1 MNVSAN
7 LLEYLKKNDSAEL
20 IGIGTFRVSYTHASM
35 SPITNTLTP
44 PSRSI
49 TFVNELNDDLSFVQ
63 SMAKNEFISV
73 ETAMKWIQQYSDSV
87 KERIELSNACKLG
100 ELGTLSKGFS
110 KGFTFTPKE
119 GQNLLDSAFA
129 FSTLKSVKT
138 FDQGDFIKPIITKE
152 PIVEEPIRE
161 ESQTENIEK
170 VVIGTYSNV
179 EGKTNEEI
187 NSFGETE
194 KQVSGQEHTQELKSS
209 FNLEQTQEKEIVFE
223 ERKAIER
230 DGNQMLEAQKE
241 VEERL
246 KELKEDGEENEDEF
260 DFKNSDKYKE
270 EVKEVKEKRKK
281 EKKKNRKRNKKI
293 WKALFIIVLI
303 LLLACGGFIFAH
315 YMCWLKNIKQLEP
328 ITLRLNNFI
337 TPKCDK
343 KAPKTIVVPIA
354 KPKVQVVETPT
365 TEIETPTTQAVVPVT
380 SPVAETKVKLT
391 DEQKEAKK
399 IAAQNK
405 KIAKEKAKK
414 EAARLKPTGERDNPP
429 APTSEIDYSTPVTMQ
444 PVSRLGFDV
453 VGGTYADKTN
463 AQQAS
468 RKARSLGY
476 DSYIISKS
484 KDNKPIYYV
493 SYGSRRSMKEAS
505 DFMKKVS
512 QRSGDSGFYIIS
524 R

>member
-20 IGIGTFRVSYTHASM
+20 IGIGTFRVLYTHASM

-44 PSRSI
+44 PSRTI

-87 KERIELSNACKLG
+87 KERIETSNVCKLG
-100 ELGTLSKGFS
+100 DLGTLSKGIS
-110 KGFTFTPKE
+110 KGYSFTPKE
-119 GQNLLDSAFA
+119 GQNLLDTAFA

-138 FDQGDFIKPIITKE
+138 FDQGDFIKPIITRE
-152 PIVEEPIRE
+152 PIINEPTIKE
-161 ESQTENIEK
+161 KKSENIEK
-170 VVIGTYSNV
+170 VVVGTYSNV
-179 EGKTNEEI
+179 EEPNKEI
-187 NSFGETE
+187 NSFEE
-194 KQVSGQEHTQELKSS
+194 KEISEHNIQESGNSL
-209 FNLEQTQEKEIVFE
+209 NLEQTQEKEIVFE

-230 DGNQMLEAQKE
+230 DEHKIKEAQEE
-241 VEERL
+241 VEKRL
-246 KELKEDGEENEDEF
+246 KELNDNDEENEDEF
-260 DFKNSDKYKE
+260 DFSNSKEYKKDI
-270 EVKEVKEKRKK
+270 KEVNEKKKK
-281 EKKKNRKRNKKI
+281 EKKKKRKRNKKI
-293 WKALFIIVLI
+293 WKVLFIIILI
-303 LLLACGGFIFAH
+303 VLLAFGGLVFAH

-343 KAPKTIVVPIA
+343 KSQKAIIVPVA

-365 TEIETPTTQAVVPVT
+365 TEIETPTTQAIAPA
-380 SPVAETKVKLT
+380 PKEEVKLSP
-391 DEQKEAKK
+391 EQKEKQK

-405 KIAKEKAKK
+405 KLAKEKAKK
-414 EAARLKPTGERDNPP
+414 EAAKLRPTGERDNPP
-429 APTSEIDYSTPVTMQ
+429 APTAEIDYSTPITVQ
-444 PVSRLGFDV
+444 QVSRLGFDV
-453 VGGTYADKTN
+453 VGGTFADKAN

-476 DSYIISKS
+476 DSYIISKY
-484 KDNKPIYYV
+484 KDSKPIYYV

>member
-20 IGIGTFRVSYTHASM
+20 IGIGTFRVLYTHASM

-44 PSRSI
+44 PSRTI

-87 KERIELSNACKLG
+87 KERIETSNMCKLG
-100 ELGTLSKGFS
+100 DLGTLSKGIS
-110 KGFTFTPKE
+110 KGYSFTPKE
-119 GQNLLDSAFA
+119 GQNLLDTAFA

-138 FDQGDFIKPIITKE
+138 FDQGDFIKPIITRE
-152 PIVEEPIRE
+152 PIVEEPVE
-161 ESQTENIEK
+161 EEKKIENIEK
-170 VVIGTYSNV
+170 VVVGTYSNG
-179 EGKTNEEI
+179 EGKTNEGI
-187 NSFGETE
+187 SSFGETE
-194 KQVSGQEHTQELKSS
+194 KQVSDQEHTQELKSPL
-209 FNLEQTQEKEIVFE
+209 NLEQTQEKEIVFE

-230 DGNQMLEAQKE
+230 DEHKIKEAQEE
-241 VEERL
+241 VEKRL
-246 KELKEDGEENEDEF
+246 KELNDNDEENEDEF
-260 DFKNSDKYKE
+260 DFSNSKEYKKDI
-270 EVKEVKEKRKK
+270 KEVNEKKKK

-293 WKALFIIVLI
+293 WKALFIIILI
-303 LLLACGGFIFAH
+303 VLLAFGGLVFAH

-343 KAPKTIVVPIA
+343 KSQKAIIVPVA

-365 TEIETPTTQAVVPVT
+365 TEIETPTNQAIAPA
-380 SPVAETKVKLT
+380 PKEEVKLT
-391 DEQKEAKK
+391 PEQKEKQK

-405 KIAKEKAKK
+405 KIAREKAKK
-414 EAARLKPTGERDNPP
+414 EAAKLKPTGERDNPP
-429 APTSEIDYSTPVTMQ
+429 APTAEIDYSTPITVQ
-444 PVSRLGFDV
+444 QVSRLGFDV
-453 VGGTYADKTN
+453 VGGTFADKAN

-476 DSYIISKS
+476 DSYIISKY
-484 KDNKPIYYV
+484 KDSKPIYYV

>member
-20 IGIGTFRVSYTHASM
+20 IGIGTFRVLYTHASM

-44 PSRSI
+44 PSRTI
-49 TFVNELNDDLSFVQ
+49 TFVNELNDDLSFVKE
-63 SMAKNEFISV
+63 MAKNEFISV

-87 KERIELSNACKLG
+87 KERIESSNVCKLG
-100 ELGTLSKGFS
+100 DLGTLSKGIS
-110 KGFTFTPKE
+110 KGYSFTPKE
-119 GQNLLDSAFA
+119 GQNLLDTAFA

-152 PIVEEPIRE
+152 PIVEEPIVE
-161 ESQTENIEK
+161 EKEIDNIEK
-170 VVIGTYSNV
+170 VVVGTYSNI
-179 EGKTNEEI
+179 EDKTNKEI
-187 NSFGETE
+187 NSFEGKAKSELDNIQE
-194 KQVSGQEHTQELKSS
+194 SGNSL
-209 FNLEQTQEKEIVFE
+209 NLEQTQEKEIVFE

-230 DGNQMLEAQKE
+230 DEHKIKEAQEE
-241 VEERL
+241 VEKRL
-246 KELKEDGEENEDEF
+246 KELKDNDEENKDEF
-260 DFKNSDKYKE
+260 DFTNSEQYKKDI
-270 EVKEVKEKRKK
+270 KEIKEKKKK

-303 LLLACGGFIFAH
+303 ILLACGGFIFAH

-337 TPKCDK
+337 TPKCDIK
-343 KAPKTIVVPIA
+343 EPKTIVVPIA
-354 KPKVQVVETPT
+354 TPTVQVVETPT
-365 TEIETPTTQAVVPVT
+365 MEIETPTTQALVSAP
-380 SPVAETKVKLT
+380 EVKLT
-391 DEQKEAKK
+391 AEQKEKQK
-399 IAAQNK
+399 IAAQNR

-414 EAARLKPTGERDNPP
+414 EAAKLRPTGERDNPP
-429 APTSEIDYSTPVTMQ
+429 APTAEIDYSTPITIQ

-453 VGGTYADKTN
+453 VGGTFADKTN

-484 KDNKPIYYV
+484 KDDKPIYYV

-505 DFMKKVS
+505 DFMKKIS

>member
-20 IGIGTFRVSYTHASM
+20 IGIGTFRVLYTHASM

-44 PSRSI
+44 PSRTI
-49 TFVNELNDDLSFVQ
+49 TFVNELNDDLSFVKE
-63 SMAKNEFISV
+63 MAKNEFISV

-87 KERIELSNACKLG
+87 KERIESSNVCKLG
-100 ELGTLSKGFS
+100 DLGTLSKGIS
-110 KGFTFTPKE
+110 KGYSFTPKE
-119 GQNLLDSAFA
+119 GQNLLDTAFA

-138 FDQGDFIKPIITKE
+138 FDQEDFIKPIITKE
-152 PIVEEPIRE
+152 PSVEEPIE
-161 ESQTENIEK
+161 EEKKIENIEK
-170 VVIGTYSNV
+170 VVVGTYSNI
-179 EGKTNEEI
+179 EEKTNNEI
-187 NSFGETE
+187 NSFEE
-194 KQVSGQEHTQELKSS
+194 KEKSEQSHIQESGNSL
-209 FNLEQTQEKEIVFE
+209 NLEQIQEKEIVFE

-230 DGNQMLEAQKE
+230 DEHKIKEAQEE
-241 VEERL
+241 VEKRL
-246 KELKEDGEENEDEF
+246 KELKDNDEENKDEF
-260 DFKNSDKYKE
+260 DFTNSEQYKKDI
-270 EVKEVKEKRKK
+270 KEIKEKKKK
-281 EKKKNRKRNKKI
+281 EKKQNRKRNKKI

-303 LLLACGGFIFAH
+303 ILFAFGGLVFAH

-343 KAPKTIVVPIA
+343 QSQKAIVVPVA

-365 TEIETPTTQAVVPVT
+365 TEIETPTTQAVEPA
-380 SPVAETKVKLT
+380 PVAEVKLT
-391 DEQKEAKK
+391 AQQKEKQK
-399 IAAQNK
+399 IEAQKK

-414 EAARLKPTGERDNPP
+414 EAAKLKPTGEKDNPP
-429 APTSEIDYSTPVTMQ
+429 APTAEIDYSTPITVQ
-444 PVSRLGFDV
+444 QVSRLGFDV
-453 VGGTYADKTN
+453 VGGTFADKAN

-476 DSYIISKS
+476 DSYIISKF

-505 DFMKKVS
+505 DFMKKIS

>member
-73 ETAMKWIQQYSDSV
+73 DTAIKWVTQYSDSV
-87 KERIELSNACKLG
+87 KERIELSNICKLG
-100 ELGTLSKGFS
+100 DLGTLSKGIGRGYAFV
-110 KGFTFTPKE
+110 PQE
-119 GQNLLDSAFA
+119 GLNLLDSAFA

-138 FDQGDFIKPIITKE
+138 FEQGDFIQPIITKE
-152 PIVEEPIRE
+152 PIVEEPIIEHSVE
-161 ESQTENIEK
+161 EPIQRVVLGTSSNVDMRTDEVININDRNQERVFEKEENNEVDNSLNIEQAESK
-170 VVIGTYSNV
+170 D
-179 EGKTNEEI
+179 
-187 NSFGETE
+187 
-194 KQVSGQEHTQELKSS
+194 
-209 FNLEQTQEKEIVFE
+209 IVFE

-230 DGNQMLEAQKE
+230 NTFQLEQAQKE
-241 VEERL
+241 VEKRL
-246 KELKEDGEENEDEF
+246 KHQRKEDEKEEDEEKDEF
-260 DFKNSDKYKE
+260 DYKNSKKFRKE
-270 EVKEVKEKRKK
+270 AKVIKENRKK
-281 EKKKNRKRNKKI
+281 EKKINRKRNRVL
-293 WKALFIIVLI
+293 WTVLFSIVI
-303 LLLACGGFIFAH
+303 LALLAFGALVFAH
-315 YMCWLKNIKQLEP
+315 YMCWLKGNKTLEP

-337 TPKCDK
+337 TPKCDRV
-343 KAPKTIVVPIA
+343 AEKTIIIPIA
-354 KPKVQVVETPT
+354 TPTVQIVETPT
-365 TEIETPTTQAVVPVT
+365 TEIETPIIEAP
-380 SPVAETKVKLT
+380 EVKLT
-391 DEQKEAKK
+391 AEQKEKQK
-399 IAAQNK
+399 IAAQNR

-414 EAARLKPTGERDNPP
+414 EADKLKPTGEIDNPP
-429 APTSEIDYSTPVTMQ
+429 TPTAEIDYTTPITMQ
-444 PVSRLGFDV
+444 SVSRLGFDV
-453 VGGTYADKTN
+453 VGGTFGDLSN

-468 RKARSLGY
+468 RKARSMGY
-476 DSYIISKS
+476 DSYIVSKT
-484 KDNKPIYYV
+484 KNDKPIYYV